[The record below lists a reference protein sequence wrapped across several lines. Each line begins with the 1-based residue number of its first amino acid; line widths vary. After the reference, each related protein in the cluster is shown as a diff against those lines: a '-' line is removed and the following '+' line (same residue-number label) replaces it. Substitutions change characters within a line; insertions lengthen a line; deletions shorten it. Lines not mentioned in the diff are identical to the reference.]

1 MSSAFINKYK
11 EYIIEQYVNEK
22 KSTYEIAQ
30 DLKTYPNKIRR
41 ALNTLGVDLRD
52 KSSAQTVAIE
62 SGRHEHPT
70 RGKKRTEAE
79 KVAISNGMANYWENM
94 EEDERKRRS
103 ELSKQQW
110 AEMSEEDKANL
121 RKLAAEAV
129 RKASKEGSKIEKFIY
144 EGLTRLG
151 YDVIFHKRGLI
162 ANQNLE
168 VDLFVPSINTAI
180 EIDGPAHFLPIWGEE
195 SLNRHIRSDAQ
206 KAGLLMNR
214 GFVILRVKNII
225 RNLSQKNMRETLA
238 AIIVELKKIEKK
250 FPPATKRLIEIET

>member
-30 DLKTYPNKIRR
+30 ELKTYPNKIRR

-70 RGKKRTEAE
+70 KGKKRTEAE
-79 KVAISNGMANYWENM
+79 KVAISNGMASYWENM
-94 EEDERKRRS
+94 EEEEKKRRS
-103 ELSKQQW
+103 DISKKQW

-144 EGLTRLG
+144 EGLTKIG
-151 YDVIFHKRGLI
+151 YDVIFHKRGLV

-168 VDLFVPSINTAI
+168 VDLFIPALNTAI

-195 SLNRHIRSDAQ
+195 SLNRHIRADAQ

-250 FPPATKRLIEIET
+250 FPSATKRLIEIET

>member
-79 KVAISNGMANYWENM
+79 KVAISNGMATYWENM

-103 ELSKQQW
+103 DLSKKQW

-144 EGLTRLG
+144 EGLTKVG
-151 YDVIFHKRGLI
+151 YDVIFHKRGLV
-162 ANQNLE
+162 ANENLE
-168 VDLFVPSINTAI
+168 VDLFIPAINTAI

-195 SLNRHIRSDAQ
+195 SLNRHIRADAQ

-238 AIIVELKKIEKK
+238 AILVELKKIEKK

>member
-62 SGRHEHPT
+62 SGIHDHPT

-79 KVAISNGMANYWENM
+79 KVAISNGMATYWENM

-103 ELSKQQW
+103 DLSKKQW

-144 EGLTRLG
+144 EGLTKVG
-151 YDVIFHKRGLI
+151 YDVIFHKRGLV
-162 ANQNLE
+162 ANENLE
-168 VDLFVPSINTAI
+168 VDLFIPAINTAI

-195 SLNRHIRSDAQ
+195 SLNRHIRADAQ

>member
-11 EYIIEQYVNEK
+11 EFIIEQYVNEK

-30 DLKTYPNKIRR
+30 ELKTYPNKVRR
-41 ALNTLGVDLRD
+41 ALNTLGVPLRD

-79 KVAISNGMANYWENM
+79 KVAISNGMASYWDSM
-94 EEDERKRRS
+94 EEEERKRRS
-103 ELSKQQW
+103 ELSKKQW
-110 AEMSEEDKANL
+110 AEMSEEEKANL

-144 EGLTRLG
+144 EGLTKLG
-151 YDVIFHKRGLI
+151 YEVIFHKRGLI
-162 ANQNLE
+162 ANDKLE
-168 VDLFVPSINTAI
+168 VDLFLPVMNIAI

-195 SLNRHIRSDAQ
+195 SLQRHIRSDAQ
-206 KAGLLMNR
+206 KAGLLINR
-214 GFVILRVKNII
+214 GFAVLRVKNII
-225 RNLSQKNMRETLA
+225 RNLSQKNMRETLEA
-238 AIIVELKKIEKK
+238 IVEQLVKVDKK
-250 FPPATKRLIEIET
+250 FPPISKRLIEFEA